1 MRAVIG
7 RTQHGV
13 VVPCGVRKANVAK
26 AIKSKRVITAEKKGR
41 VWKIGANERNTNLFV
56 IAQRV
61 QPNLAVSNAYVKN
74 PNKTQSAVCHTKEPL
89 KALRYAFHL
98 KAKFGL
104 NIGANFVDR
113 LMHEHNT
120 LKNVAV

>member
-7 RTQHGV
+7 RTQHGE
-13 VVPCGVRKANVAK
+13 VVPCGARKANVAK

-61 QPNLAVSNAYVKN
+61 QPNLAVRNAYVKN
-74 PNKTQSAVCHTKEPL
+74 PNKTQSAVFHTKEPL
-89 KALRYAFHL
+89 KALRYAFML

-104 NIGANFVDR
+104 NISENIFDR
-113 LMHEHNT
+113 IMFDYKST
-120 LKNVAV
+120 AVC

>member
-1 MRAVIG
+1 MKEVTTFSASFAAVSP
-7 RTQHGV
+7 TKHGE

-41 VWKIGANERNTNLFV
+41 VWKV
-56 IAQRV
+56 
-61 QPNLAVSNAYVKN
+61 YVKN
-74 PNKTQSAVCHTKEPL
+74 PNKTESAVCHTKEPL

-113 LMHEHNT
+113 LIHEHNT

>member
-1 MRAVIG
+1 MKLMRAVIG

-41 VWKIGANERNTNLFV
+41 VWKIGANERNANLFV
-56 IAQRV
+56 ITQRM
-61 QPNLAVSNAYVKN
+61 QPNLAVRKVYVKN

-104 NIGANFVDR
+104 NISENIFDKI
-113 LMHEHNT
+113 LYIE
-120 LKNVAV
+120 

>member
-1 MRAVIG
+1 MR
-7 RTQHGV
+7 
-13 VVPCGVRKANVAK
+13 
-26 AIKSKRVITAEKKGR
+26 AIKSKRVITAEKSGK

-56 IAQRV
+56 IAQRM
-61 QPNLAVSNAYVKN
+61 QPNLAVRKVYVKN

-113 LMHEHNT
+113 LMFEYNSI
-120 LKNVAV
+120 KNLAV

>member
-1 MRAVIG
+1 M
-7 RTQHGV
+7 
-13 VVPCGVRKANVAK
+13 K

-61 QPNLAVSNAYVKN
+61 QSNLAVHKVYVKN

-89 KALRYAFHL
+89 KALRYAFML

-104 NIGANFVDR
+104 NISTNFVDM
-113 LMHEHNT
+113 LMHEHYS
-120 LKNVAV
+120 LKK

>member
-1 MRAVIG
+1 MAAIITSAHISNNSYIITIQVARNFNFFDSMRV
-7 RTQHGV
+7 
-13 VVPCGVRKANVAK
+13 
-26 AIKSKRVITAEKKGR
+26 IKSKRVITAEKKGR
-41 VWKIGANERNTNLFV
+41 VWKV
-56 IAQRV
+56 
-61 QPNLAVSNAYVKN
+61 YVKN

-89 KALRYAFHL
+89 KALRYAFML

>member
-1 MRAVIG
+1 M
-7 RTQHGV
+7 
-13 VVPCGVRKANVAK
+13 K

-61 QPNLAVSNAYVKN
+61 QSNLAVHKVYVKN

-104 NIGANFVDR
+104 NISTNFVDM
-113 LMHEHNT
+113 LMHEHYS
-120 LKNVAV
+120 LKK

>member
-1 MRAVIG
+1 M
-7 RTQHGV
+7 
-13 VVPCGVRKANVAK
+13 K

-41 VWKIGANERNTNLFV
+41 VWKV
-56 IAQRV
+56 
-61 QPNLAVSNAYVKN
+61 YVKN

-104 NIGANFVDR
+104 NINENIFDR
-113 LMHEHNT
+113 LMFEYKST
-120 LKNVAV
+120 AVC

>member
-1 MRAVIG
+1 MR
-7 RTQHGV
+7 
-13 VVPCGVRKANVAK
+13 

-41 VWKIGANERNTNLFV
+41 VWKIGANERNANLFV
-56 IAQRV
+56 ITQRM
-61 QPNLAVSNAYVKN
+61 QPNLAVRKVYVKN
-74 PNKTQSAVCHTKEPL
+74 PNKTESAVCHTKEPL

-113 LMHEHNT
+113 LIHEHNT